1 MKSGSSRRAG
11 GSAAKTI
18 QGFTLLETL
27 VALAITAI
35 ALAAVTKLAYQL
47 TADTASVQDKV
58 VATLIAENQL
68 SRLQLEGTATRS
80 PSSGEVTMLN
90 VPWRYRV
97 VREDTPDPNVQ
108 RVTVGVYL
116 QDQDNVP
123 VTRITTYLAMSSE
136 ATP

>member
-1 MKSGSSRRAG
+1 MHGAHGMR
-11 GSAAKTI
+11 
-18 QGFTLLETL
+18 GFTLLETL

-47 TADTASVQDKV
+47 TADTAAVQDKV
-58 VATLIAENQL
+58 IATLVAENQL
-68 SRLQLEGTATRS
+68 SRLQLETKSAAT

-97 VREDTPDPNVQ
+97 VREETEDPNVQ

-116 QDQDNVP
+116 PEQDGAP
-123 VTRITTYLAMSSE
+123 TIRVTSYLAKPLS
-136 ATP
+136 AKP